1 VTTRDAGDHS
11 SGIANVSRAIAALV
25 TMILVAACSSTS
37 DGPEQE
43 PRDFPDRPNVLLL
56 ITDDQR
62 ASGTM
67 EESLPKTLRYFQAGG
82 TRFTQAFATTP
93 LCCPS
98 RASIL
103 SGRYAHR
110 HGVLNNN
117 EGPKM
122 DERATLQRYLQDNG
136 YFTAAIG
143 KYLNRWPRNLD
154 PRYFDHWAIMLHNYY
169 YKSLFNVDGD
179 NRDLHGYT
187 NDFIERK
194 TIGLLDRFEE
204 KDSRPWFLYVGT
216 TAAHAPY
223 QAEARYEGAPTPR
236 YNPSPGVKE
245 RNISDKPFFQFGR
258 RADFRQ
264 VRRKQLRTLYSVDDT
279 VDKLMKKLQALDE
292 DRDTIAF
299 FVSDNG
305 MLWGEHGLVS
315 KRYPYIPSVKIPF
328 FVRWPGIVG
337 AGKEDSRLVANIDI
351 AATVLDVVGD
361 AGAFDVDGRSIFE
374 QGMRE
379 KLLLEHWKK
388 ESDDNESE
396 IPDWASILTPAYQYV
411 EYYRPSE
418 EKIATEFF
426 DRAKDPWQLRN
437 LLGDR
442 RKANDPDVRKLSAEL
457 ADLRD
462 CSGDSCP

>member
-1 VTTRDAGDHS
+1 VTKRDAVDHS
-11 SGIANVSRAIAALV
+11 IGIKHVTRTIAALV
-25 TMILVAACSSTS
+25 TTLLVAGCSSTS
-37 DGPEQE
+37 GGPEGE
-43 PRDFPDRPNVLLL
+43 SRALPDRPNVLLF

-67 EESLPKTLRYFQAGG
+67 KESLPKTLRYFQAGG

-110 HGVLNNN
+110 HGVLQNN

-154 PRYFDHWAIMLHNYY
+154 PQHFDHWSIMLHNYY

-179 NRDLHGYT
+179 NRELQGYT

-194 TIGLLDRFEE
+194 TIGLLDLFEE
-204 KDSRPWFLYVGT
+204 SDSRPWFLYVGT
-216 TAAHAPY
+216 TAPHSPY
-223 QAEARYEGAPTPR
+223 QAEPRYEGAPTPR
-236 YNPSPGVKE
+236 YDPSPGVKE
-245 RNISDKPFFQFGR
+245 KSTSDKPLFEFGR
-258 RADFRQ
+258 RADFRE

-279 VDKLMKKLQALDE
+279 VDRLMKKVQALGE

-305 MLWGEHGLVS
+305 FLWGEHGLTG
-315 KRYPYIPSVKIPF
+315 KRYPYIPSAKIPF
-328 FVRWPGIVG
+328 FVRWPGVVE
-337 AGKEDSRLVANIDI
+337 AGRTDSRLVANIDI
-351 AATVLDVVGD
+351 AATVLDVVGE
-361 AGAFDVDGRSIFE
+361 AGAFDVDGRSILE
-374 QGMRE
+374 PGMRDR
-379 KLLLEHWKK
+379 LLLEHWTKGND
-388 ESDDNESE
+388 SASE
-396 IPDWASILTPAYQYV
+396 VPDWASILTPAYQYV

-418 EKIATEFF
+418 ERMAIEFY
-426 DRAKDPWQLRN
+426 DRVRDPWQLRN

-442 RKANDPDVRKLSAEL
+442 TKANDPNVRKLSAEL